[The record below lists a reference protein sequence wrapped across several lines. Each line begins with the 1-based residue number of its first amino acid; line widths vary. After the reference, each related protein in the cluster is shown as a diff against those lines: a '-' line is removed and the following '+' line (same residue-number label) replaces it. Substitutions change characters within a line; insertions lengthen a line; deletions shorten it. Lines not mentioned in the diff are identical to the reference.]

1 MLLWPHRPLV
11 PMTDIPVLRRVPVG
25 QGRRHALPCGLSVVV
40 RLFRPAASV
49 PATASPRSRMW
60 FMITFGFASFL
71 GPIRYPLPSGQ
82 LRRGAW
88 FILNHEEIG
97 MMQLIEVYKPT

>member
-1 MLLWPHRPLV
+1 
-11 PMTDIPVLRRVPVG
+11 
-25 QGRRHALPCGLSVVV
+25 
-40 RLFRPAASV
+40 
-49 PATASPRSRMW
+49 MW